1 MPLVLFR
8 IGNIVA
14 KPVPSALD
22 HIFSS
27 RDLFRRCLIVWL
39 WSALSALLLMLLL
52 FDAGLFV
59 GMLADRGRLA
69 IDLPQDQVARF
80 HRLTD
85 LGQPPRTDESAEKQ
99 AELGDQEKPP
109 KAAPADGPPTTVHFS
124 FQEQGIL
131 PAVWRSRD
139 MWWGESLSWLYRNVQ
154 VLQSNI
160 LGAMTLL
167 AVGALLWTG
176 RAGCLS
182 RLRAK
187 AQQIALETVA
197 PSRRNVHRQALRLGP
212 EDLDGSGLVTASE
225 IFSVE
230 IENVR
235 HSVAKWIEIDARF
248 LPELCCLAILA
259 LSIQPMVSAQFLL
272 FLGVAW
278 YYLEAQERR
287 AEAEFQ
293 LATDRADAELLRQ
306 ANGFQTARLIRGLG
320 IEQVDHD
327 RFAAHLV
334 KFHEL
339 AAKQFRAA
347 DQARHLRSRDI
358 AACSA
363 IVAFLLFILATHIL
377 LGQEELSI
385 AAGIVFV
392 AAWLLA
398 MPGVKALRSRTAFL
412 HSANVSA
419 ERIHKYLDQIPSV
432 SQAVG
437 ARFLQP
443 LGKTLHFDSVSYKS
457 PSGRLLLN
465 DMDLALEAGRI
476 YSLVSLDALE
486 SAALVSMLP
495 RFIEP
500 QKGRILF
507 DGEDIAWATLESLRA
522 EAVFVGADE
531 QLLPGTVLDNIRGG
545 AEFTLQQAT
554 DAAKLTHAHNFIVK
568 MFDGYES
575 VLPDRSDLM
584 DTSQRFRLALARAM
598 VRNPALLIIEE
609 PRVALDEDTK
619 ALLSDAYDRICRD
632 RTVIFLPGRLST
644 VRRSDQVIV
653 LNEGRVAAIGPQS
666 KLVTMS
672 PIYRH
677 WEYLNFNEFRH
688 LDS

>member
-14 KPVPSALD
+14 KTVPSALD

-39 WSALSALLLMLLL
+39 WSALSALLLTLLL

-69 IDLPQDQVARF
+69 IDLPPDQVARF

-85 LGQPPRTDESAEKQ
+85 LGQPPRTDESAKKQ
-99 AELGDQEKPP
+99 AELGDQDKLANVAPDDGPP
-109 KAAPADGPPTTVHFS
+109 KAVHFS

-139 MWWGESLSWLYRNVQ
+139 MWWGESLAWIYRNVQ

-167 AVGALLWTG
+167 AVGALLWTA

-182 RLRAK
+182 RLRAN

-212 EDLDGSGLVTASE
+212 EDLDGSGLITASE
-225 IFSVE
+225 IFSIE

-235 HSVAKWIEIDARF
+235 RSLAKWIEIDARF

-287 AEAEFQ
+287 AEAESQ

-306 ANGFQTARLIRGLG
+306 ATGFQTARLVRGLG

-339 AAKQFRAA
+339 ATKQFRAA

-363 IVAFLLFILATHIL
+363 IVAFIYFSDKKSSRLR
-377 LGQEELSI
+377 QELYSSR
-385 AAGIVFV
+385 
-392 AAWLLA
+392 
-398 MPGVKALRSRTAFL
+398 PG
-412 HSANVSA
+412 
-419 ERIHKYLDQIPSV
+419 Y
-432 SQAVG
+432 
-437 ARFLQP
+437 
-443 LGKTLHFDSVSYKS
+443 
-457 PSGRLLLN
+457 
-465 DMDLALEAGRI
+465 
-476 YSLVSLDALE
+476 
-486 SAALVSMLP
+486 
-495 RFIEP
+495 
-500 QKGRILF
+500 
-507 DGEDIAWATLESLRA
+507 
-522 EAVFVGADE
+522 
-531 QLLPGTVLDNIRGG
+531 
-545 AEFTLQQAT
+545 
-554 DAAKLTHAHNFIVK
+554 
-568 MFDGYES
+568 
-575 VLPDRSDLM
+575 
-584 DTSQRFRLALARAM
+584 
-598 VRNPALLIIEE
+598 
-609 PRVALDEDTK
+609 
-619 ALLSDAYDRICRD
+619 
-632 RTVIFLPGRLST
+632 
-644 VRRSDQVIV
+644 
-653 LNEGRVAAIGPQS
+653 
-666 KLVTMS
+666 
-672 PIYRH
+672 
-677 WEYLNFNEFRH
+677 
-688 LDS
+688 